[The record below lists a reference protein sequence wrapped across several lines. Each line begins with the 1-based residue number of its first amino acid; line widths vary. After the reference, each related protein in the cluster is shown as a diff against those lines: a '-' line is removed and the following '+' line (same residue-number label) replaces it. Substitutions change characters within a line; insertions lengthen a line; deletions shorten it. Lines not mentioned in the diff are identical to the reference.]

1 MVPGAKSP
9 FYEFITNIFPLL
21 KLSRFPSSDYRIF
34 IAIPI
39 IIFGILSLKSI
50 IENKSSWK
58 FILIR
63 TILVCIWFVIGIS
76 MVYSNIIDSQFMIA
90 IFIMF
95 FTILS
100 IIYYS
105 TIIRHKENISNFL
118 RKKKTLI
125 PITVFV
131 ILISI
136 NGFTVITDIPTWNVP
151 STSKVYGELYVDLI
165 EDGRLVTYKIFENL
179 PSERPER
186 EDTAHKSLFSWKGYL
201 TGKYMMKDSVSGAVS
216 HPRKTVEENEI
227 YKQFMLMEWSP
238 ILLDP
243 NLVKIDNKKISL
255 SDELFSNIKSSDKD
269 FIKQTHYGIDDIS
282 YTISLN
288 EPKLLVENEMY
299 FPGWKA
305 TLIYPNKEI
314 EIDAVETNGVFRS
327 WLLPSGNYEMKAFF
341 QFPNMILFKLISIV
355 ASLIWISTVIIFWK
369 KKEKS
374 TNII

>member
-1 MVPGAKSP
+1 
-9 FYEFITNIFPLL
+9 
-21 KLSRFPSSDYRIF
+21 
-34 IAIPI
+34 
-39 IIFGILSLKSI
+39 
-50 IENKSSWK
+50 
-58 FILIR
+58 
-63 TILVCIWFVIGIS
+63 
-76 MVYSNIIDSQFMIA
+76 
-90 IFIMF
+90 
-95 FTILS
+95 
-100 IIYYS
+100 
-105 TIIRHKENISNFL
+105 
-118 RKKKTLI
+118 
-125 PITVFV
+125 
-131 ILISI
+131 
-136 NGFTVITDIPTWNVP
+136 
-151 STSKVYGELYVDLI
+151 
-165 EDGRLVTYKIFENL
+165 
-179 PSERPER
+179 
-186 EDTAHKSLFSWKGYL
+186 
-201 TGKYMMKDSVSGAVS
+201 MMRDSVEEAISQ
-216 HPRKTVEENEI
+216 PTKKVEENEI

-305 TLIYPNKEI
+305 TLKYPNKEI
-314 EIDAVETNGVFRS
+314 EIDAIETNGVFRS

-355 ASLIWISTVIIFWK
+355 ASLIWFSTVIIFWK